1 MFCNKTSNNLIN
13 KAHRRCLKCV
23 YNKKGI
29 SLENLLQIDDS
40 VSIHIKNLRIL
51 MTEVFKS
58 LNQTNPSFM
67 WDMFQIKCS
76 PYQLRMPLNLTLP
89 PTSSKTFGTYALV
102 FRASYIWNNL
112 PAQIKNAT
120 TIKQFTNLIQ
130 AWTGNVC
137 NCKLCL

>member
-29 SLENLLQIDDS
+29 PLENLLQIDGS

-51 MTEVFKS
+51 MIEVFKS

-67 WDMFQIKCS
+67 WDMFQRKCS